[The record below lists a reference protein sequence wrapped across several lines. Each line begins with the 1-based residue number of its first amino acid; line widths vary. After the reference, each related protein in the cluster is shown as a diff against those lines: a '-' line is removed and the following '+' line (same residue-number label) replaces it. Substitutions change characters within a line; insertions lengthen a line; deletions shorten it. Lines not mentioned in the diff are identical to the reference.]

1 MDFTFE
7 LVGESGRRQ
16 AHRERVRG
24 LMARIEGR
32 EDVFAVHD
40 VSASGLALVDAGRS
54 LRHGDAFRLSLA
66 IAGKALICGLPALVV
81 RESGPDGALAGVA
94 FGTLSSRQEAWL
106 DKLVLEIQKRRIDL
120 RKARAAA
127 DNLEDKKKTDRAETE
142 T

>member
-24 LMARIEGR
+24 LTARIEGR
-32 EDVFAVHD
+32 EDVFTVHD
-40 VSASGLALVDAGRS
+40 VSVSGLALVDAERA

-66 IAGKALICGLPALVV
+66 IAGKALICGLPAMVV
-81 RESGPDGALAGVA
+81 RECGPDRELAGVA